1 LIQTIQIMSVIG
13 CIPDLTEYID
23 IPKAVRDEKYAKS
36 KCLLIKKQGDLYII
50 KYIKHCLTQEN
61 VQTLGYFRSIITDG
75 KKLLAYSPP
84 KSVSSGNFIKS
95 FPDGKDCILEEFVEG
110 TMINCFYHNNEWKIA
125 SRWNIGAKRSF
136 YQDSKRRLSF
146 YDMFKEA
153 MEECHL
159 CFDQLD
165 KNYCYSFV
173 LQHPLNRIVVPFAK
187 PSLILISIYELDNW
201 HIQEINTKII
211 DCNVRRPIRYSL
223 NYPVQDWK
231 TYLDPYIGI
240 QADYTI
246 LGVVLK
252 HHSDGPC
259 VRSKVRNS
267 TYEKVRHLKGNSPKI
282 QFQYYHLYQQGKIKE
297 FLHYFPE
304 YKQEFWNLRTEL
316 IQWTD
321 KLLHLYKNR
330 HIFKN
335 INDKE
340 IPYSFRPHVW
350 SLHDIYQSMLREK
363 KLSINKQIVINYI
376 YDLPPSRLM
385 YSINYPLRQKEKD
398 DVKGL
403 TTN

>member
-1 LIQTIQIMSVIG
+1 MSVIS

-23 IPKAVRDEKYAKS
+23 IPKAIRDKKYAKS
-36 KCLLIKKQGDLYII
+36 KCLLIKKQDDIYII
-50 KYIKHCLTQEN
+50 KYNKHCLTQDN
-61 VQTLGYFRSIITDG
+61 VQTLGHFRSIITDG

-84 KSVSSGNFIKS
+84 KSISSESFVQS

-110 TMINCFYHNNEWKIA
+110 TMINCFYHENEWEIA

-146 YDMFKEA
+146 YDMFQEA

-159 CFDQLD
+159 CFDQLN
-165 KNYCYSFV
+165 KKYCYSFV

-187 PSLILISIYELDNW
+187 PNLILISTYELNNW
-201 HIQEINTKII
+201 CIQEIHAEIMN
-211 DCNVRRPIRYSL
+211 CNISRPTQYLL
-223 NYPVQDWK
+223 NYPVHDWK
-231 TYLDPYIGI
+231 TYLDPYTSI
-240 QADYTI
+240 QTDYTI

-252 HHSDGPC
+252 HYSDGSC
-259 VRSKVRNS
+259 VRSKVRNPI
-267 TYEKVRHLKGNSPKI
+267 YEKVRHLKGNSPKI
-282 QFQYYHLYQQGKIKE
+282 QFQYYHLYQQGKIND
-297 FLHYFPE
+297 FLYYFPE

-330 HIFKN
+330 HMLKN
-335 INDKE
+335 ITDKD
-340 IPYSFRPHVW
+340 IPYAFRPHVW
-350 SLHDIYQSMLREK
+350 SLHDIYRSSMREK

-398 DVKGL
+398 DVKGVRC
-403 TTN
+403 